1 MVCIVM
7 CNALVASTGNVFG
20 EITTVWK
27 NVTYKLPSEI
37 APYVFSGTMTS
48 VSHEHRH
55 TSV

>member
-1 MVCIVM
+1 M